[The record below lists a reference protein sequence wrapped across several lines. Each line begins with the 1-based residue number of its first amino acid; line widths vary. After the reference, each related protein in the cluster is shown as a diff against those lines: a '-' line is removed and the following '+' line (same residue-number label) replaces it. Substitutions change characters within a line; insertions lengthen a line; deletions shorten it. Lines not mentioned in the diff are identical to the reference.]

1 VLPTD
6 LSIDD
11 DLYMAHGIQ
20 DNIRY
25 LCADDID
32 ELCIEDTRTL
42 LDMDKARTAEGHMIM
57 TVLPTTGLID
67 WQHKRVDFMAMKIHK
82 KSPTVKGALHSS
94 NAWIYWHHDFR
105 KQRLFVQRI
114 RISDEPG
121 GERDD
126 VLVSLVLCAIREAQ
140 SWPLPTVVL
149 WGVASDLHN
158 RFDIL
163 KTRLGRL
170 NPILQTQRRETTSFR
185 WRGGKNDKTDII
197 PDEHYAWN

>member
-1 VLPTD
+1 MLPTD

-11 DLYMAHGIQ
+11 DLYMTHGIQ

-42 LDMDKARTAEGHMIM
+42 LDIDKVRTAEDTII
-57 TVLPTTGLID
+57 TVLPTTELID
-67 WQHKRVDFMAMKIHK
+67 WQHKRADFMAMKIHK

-114 RISDEPG
+114 RILDEPG

-126 VLVSLVLCAIREAQ
+126 VFVGLVLSAIREAQ
-140 SWPLPTVVL
+140 SWALPTVVL
-149 WGVASDLHN
+149 WGVASDLPN

-185 WRGGKNDKTDII
+185 WRDGKNDKTDII